1 MNILRELYNGNI
13 EEISRRIHPKNDT
26 RTDKELL
33 TYNELKSKLTP
44 ELDELFERLMDLIVD
59 RYGFALEDK
68 YIQGFKTGVLIG
80 IECSKLEL

>member
-59 RYGFALEDK
+59 RYGLALEDK

-80 IECSKLEL
+80 IECSKIEL

>member
-59 RYGFALEDK
+59 RYGLALEDK

>member
-33 TYNELKSKLTP
+33 TYNELKGKLTP

-59 RYGFALEDK
+59 RYGLALEDK